1 MRHADRHKDN
11 SPAAA
16 TRSPVPAI
24 ALGVVCFAL
33 GFACAIPLFSRGRG
47 AAQSESTSGAAAA
60 EPPIAA
66 RSEPTAKRRK
76 VERPFLTRPP
86 ESCSASDS
94 ESERAYRAQQ
104 ARELGELLRMKIGPL
119 RHMQA
124 IGGPEAV
131 ADSLGYWTAGW
142 TDALVRTAPDMVDE
156 LAAEF
161 ETKMCDP
168 NADPAELMVL
178 SNVIGRMPELGNER
192 GFECIAAR
200 GTEDAVLWRSL
211 DAWRVGDLPK
221 TPAMV
226 RLEQTATDERTRLRM
241 VKFADEVP
249 PAATESA
256 VDEEES
262 DPEKQLAFEQGSS
275 PVGVLA
281 ALMKKRAA
289 EAAKAN
295 ASDSNEPEAS
305 DPKQ

>member
-1 MRHADRHKDN
+1 MRRADRPKDN

-16 TRSPVPAI
+16 TRSPLPAI
-24 ALGVVCFAL
+24 ALGMVCFAL
-33 GFACAIPLFSRGRG
+33 GFACAIPLFSRGGG
-47 AAQSESTSGAAAA
+47 ATQTESTAGPAAA
-60 EPPIAA
+60 EPPIAT

-94 ESERAYRAQQ
+94 EGERAYRAQQ
-104 ARELGELLRMKIGPL
+104 ARELGELLRMKIGSL

-131 ADSLGYWTAGW
+131 ADSLGYWTIGW
-142 TDALVRTAPDMVDE
+142 TDALVRTAPDLVDD

-178 SNVIGRMPELGNER
+178 SNVMGHMPELGNER

-211 DAWRVGDLPK
+211 DAWRAGALPK
-221 TPAMV
+221 TPAIA
-226 RLEQTATDERTRLRM
+226 RLEQTATDERTRRRL

-249 PAATESA
+249 AAETESA

-262 DPEKQLAFEQGSS
+262 DPEAQLAFKQGSS
-275 PVGVLA
+275 PVGVLTALLEKQA
-281 ALMKKRAA
+281 AAARA
-289 EAAKAN
+289 K
-295 ASDSNEPEAS
+295 ASDSNEPEA